1 MKTYGELIRRAS
13 FEDRFEYLKL
23 GGAVGQATMGFDRWI
38 GQEFYRSR
46 EWKSIRQHV
55 IFRDE
60 GCDLGVPGH
69 EIQGTPLVHHLN
81 PVRIDDIVGG
91 LHWILD
97 PEYLIT
103 TTQGTHNAIH
113 YGDASLLPREHVERS
128 PDDTRLW

>member
-1 MKTYGELIRRAS
+1 MKTYSELIRRVS
-13 FEDRFEYLKL
+13 FGDRFEYLKL

-60 GCDLGVPGH
+60 GCDLGVIGH

-81 PVRIDDIVGG
+81 PVRANDIVGG
-91 LHWILD
+91 LEWILD
-97 PEYLIT
+97 PQYLIT
-103 TTQGTHNAIH
+103 TTQATHNAIH
-113 YGDASLLPREHVERS
+113 YGDASLLPQEHVERS
-128 PDDTRLW
+128 PGDTRLW